1 MARPKKDGNR
11 ATGIYGKHGSLYVV
25 LSHTIISDGQ
35 KKYKNEWIN
44 TNLADTTANIKKASE
59 IREIILG
66 QKSNKVSVDKN
77 ITMSDY
83 IDIFLSEK
91 QREVADTT
99 YSGYY
104 NRSRHISDFF
114 KKIKVKDIHKHDIEV
129 FLDTL
134 LIEKNLEARTVK
146 DIRRL
151 FHLIMNKAVE
161 DGIIVINPVKD
172 LKLNKNLLAEHS
184 KAQIDDD
191 FFSYDEAIL
200 FLDKAKEHPLYNLFY
215 FTLFFGLRRSEV
227 LGLKWSCIDFRNK
240 TMNITHTVTKGTT
253 INRLNTTKTE
263 TSQRFY
269 PLSDTH
275 IELLENLKKIENEN
289 KRLCGNC
296 YKDNDYIF
304 KHIDGSLFYPDYPS
318 KAFLKIIKAN
328 PDLPQ
333 HITFHGLRK
342 SCVSILVHEG
352 YDIKS
357 IQNWV
362 GHADIDTTLKIYT
375 KIKNIDAKK
384 EILDGMS
391 KKLHS

>member
-1 MARPKKDGNR
+1 
-11 ATGIYGKHGSLYVV
+11 
-25 LSHTIISDGQ
+25 
-35 KKYKNEWIN
+35 
-44 TNLADTTANIKKASE
+44 
-59 IREIILG
+59 
-66 QKSNKVSVDKN
+66 
-77 ITMSDY
+77 
-83 IDIFLSEK
+83 
-91 QREVADTT
+91 
-99 YSGYY
+99 
-104 NRSRHISDFF
+104 
-114 KKIKVKDIHKHDIEV
+114 
-129 FLDTL
+129 
-134 LIEKNLEARTVK
+134 
-146 DIRRL
+146 
-151 FHLIMNKAVE
+151 MNKAVE

-227 LGLKWSCIDFRNK
+227 LGLKWSYIDFRNK
-240 TMNITHTVTKGTT
+240 TMNITHTITKGTT

-263 TSQRFY
+263 TS
-269 PLSDTH
+269 
-275 IELLENLKKIENEN
+275 
-289 KRLCGNC
+289 
-296 YKDNDYIF
+296 
-304 KHIDGSLFYPDYPS
+304 
-318 KAFLKIIKAN
+318 AFLKIIKAN

-333 HITFHGLRK
+333 HIAFHGLRK

>member
-1 MARPKKDGNR
+1 
-11 ATGIYGKHGSLYVV
+11 
-25 LSHTIISDGQ
+25 
-35 KKYKNEWIN
+35 
-44 TNLADTTANIKKASE
+44 
-59 IREIILG
+59 
-66 QKSNKVSVDKN
+66 
-77 ITMSDY
+77 
-83 IDIFLSEK
+83 
-91 QREVADTT
+91 
-99 YSGYY
+99 
-104 NRSRHISDFF
+104 
-114 KKIKVKDIHKHDIEV
+114 
-129 FLDTL
+129 
-134 LIEKNLEARTVK
+134 
-146 DIRRL
+146 
-151 FHLIMNKAVE
+151 MNKAVE

-269 PLSDTH
+269 PLSDTQ

-342 SCVSILVHEG
+342 SCVSIV
-352 YDIKS
+352 S
-357 IQNWV
+357 AQ
-362 GHADIDTTLKIYT
+362 
-375 KIKNIDAKK
+375 
-384 EILDGMS
+384 
-391 KKLHS
+391 